1 MHSIP
6 QGEQKTTPKYTHT
19 QRKKEAEKMAK
30 KLWDIGY
37 NNRGARMMACSNEI
51 VYTRC
56 PQCGKLHLVRTT
68 LCRDRLCSICN
79 YVLTVKRYAEMMD
92 VAARLQPQ
100 IDAGYQ
106 VGMLTLTIRNC
117 TLYRLSET
125 LDQMAIGY
133 SRLQKR
139 RAWQRIVIGWA
150 RSTEITIGK
159 NGTAHPHYH
168 ILTIIEPGHTEAEIH
183 KLCKQYWAQSMRL
196 DYAPI
201 IDYRA
206 AYCKKDVPT
215 GDRLQQAII
224 ECSKY
229 VAKGSQILSL
239 SDDRL
244 ALYAL
249 AIGGRRL
256 VTYGGI
262 IHDIRRNLGYS
273 DDETQGDDVL
283 IDTTC
288 NCGAEIQQ
296 EIARWAGT
304 KWVND
309 DGEVLDI

>member
-6 QGEQKTTPKYTHT
+6 QGKQKTTPKYTHT

-79 YVLTVKRYAEMMD
+79 HVLTVKRYAEMMD

-139 RAWQRIVIGWA
+139 RAWQRIVVGWA

-215 GDRLQQAII
+215 GDKLQQAII

-229 VAKGSQILSL
+229 VAKGKQVLSL

-262 IHDIRRNLGYS
+262 IHEIRREIGYS
-273 DDETQGDDVL
+273 DDETQGDDVI

-288 NCGAEIQQ
+288 NCGAAVQQ
-296 EIARWAGT
+296 EIARWAGAQ
-304 KWVND
+304 WVND
-309 DGEVLDI
+309 NGEVLDI